1 MMNNL
6 LYNYQNTNEFV
17 CSDGRMS
24 VNGICKVQQQ
34 DSVETANIT
43 EDIIKISDG
52 DNSNRITK
60 KDYDKRKAD
69 KILDS
74 LIGTPDYF
82 PELGTEKK
90 KFSWEMDKPSKVEG
104 YKKTVTSNIQAYNNF
119 IEENLGIP
127 SNTQNALRAVTTAS
141 AIASGGS
148 LAAVAGPF
156 AIPFVIGGIMKNN
169 DRKRVQAI
177 TDQDTQGKNDRPI
190 DMMTYDIPTAGEK
203 GFNIHSDKGDNNRSD
218 GSGGYTGGYDSS
230 TGNYNDPYDS
240 GYAD

>member
-1 MMNNL
+1 MINNL

-43 EDIIKISDG
+43 KDIIKMSED
-52 DNSNRITK
+52 DNSDRITR
-60 KDYDKRKAD
+60 KDYDKRKTD
-69 KILDS
+69 KILDD
-74 LIGTPDYF
+74 LVGTPDYF
-82 PELGTEKK
+82 PDLGKEKK
-90 KFSWEMDKPSKVEG
+90 SFSWDIDKPSKIG
-104 YKKTVTSNIQAYNNF
+104 DYKNTVTSNIQAYNNF

-141 AIASGGS
+141 AIASGGG

-156 AIPFVIGGIMKNN
+156 GIPFVIGGMMKKN
-169 DRKRVQAI
+169 DRERVQAI

-190 DMMTYDIPTAGEK
+190 DMMTYDIPTYGK
-203 GFNIHSDKGDNNRSD
+203 TGFNIHNDAGDNNNNNNS
-218 GSGGYTGGYDSS
+218 GHNAPGAGKGEGGGYASDYGFI
-230 TGNYNDPYDS
+230 
-240 GYAD
+240 

>member
-1 MMNNL
+1 
-6 LYNYQNTNEFV
+6 
-17 CSDGRMS
+17 
-24 VNGICKVQQQ
+24 
-34 DSVETANIT
+34 
-43 EDIIKISDG
+43 
-52 DNSNRITK
+52 
-60 KDYDKRKAD
+60 
-69 KILDS
+69 
-74 LIGTPDYF
+74 
-82 PELGTEKK
+82 
-90 KFSWEMDKPSKVEG
+90 MDKPSKVEG

-190 DMMTYDIPTAGEK
+190 DMMTYDIPTAW
-203 GFNIHSDKGDNNRSD
+203 
-218 GSGGYTGGYDSS
+218 
-230 TGNYNDPYDS
+230 
-240 GYAD
+240 